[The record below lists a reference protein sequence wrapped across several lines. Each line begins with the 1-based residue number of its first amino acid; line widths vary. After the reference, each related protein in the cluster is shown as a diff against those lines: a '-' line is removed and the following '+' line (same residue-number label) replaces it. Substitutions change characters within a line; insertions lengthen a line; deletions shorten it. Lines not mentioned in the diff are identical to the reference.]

1 MADDLDL
8 ERARGDDLFQNS
20 HGTRHARFHVVARR
34 VGSVFISGTG
44 PDIRPQRP
52 AVGCDRYDILERQR
66 FHTWN
71 MQPLSAPV
79 IQDLKTF
86 KLPPDFRGR
95 SGVVVQLWWFVQA
108 TLFRGSPQVMYGFR
122 RWLLRLFGAQIGKG
136 VIVRPSV
143 TIPYPDRKSVV

>member
-1 MADDLDL
+1 
-8 ERARGDDLFQNS
+8 
-20 HGTRHARFHVVARR
+20 
-34 VGSVFISGTG
+34 
-44 PDIRPQRP
+44 
-52 AVGCDRYDILERQR
+52 
-66 FHTWN
+66 

-122 RWLLRLFGAQIGKG
+122 R
-136 VIVRPSV
+136 
-143 TIPYPDRKSVV
+143 